1 MAGPWEDYAAPVG
14 PSPRERATAASTAA
28 TEAGTARTR
37 GLTPAEIRKAEG
49 EARLV
54 EYNVEKAE
62 QERADRA
69 AKAEEAAM
77 LQREAA
83 ADIARTIAAAAA
95 AKQLSQTGLFA
106 TGFGSSTAR
115 DISEATPAGEVA
127 GLIDTVGASTAF
139 DRLQRMR
146 ELSPTGGALGNVT
159 EMELQLLKSSLAN
172 IDPTKSD
179 AAFQR
184 SMDVVMN
191 NYLRAFKKLG
201 GDPSMIQ
208 SEYELR
214 TGQKM
219 PAEAVPGLAGKR
231 REAAAGEAPGAAPEP
246 TTELRAGAGD
256 KYVSEEDKRI
266 AARLQ
271 QAFDAG
277 ASQAEMNA
285 LAQELGRPMPQDQL
299 DAAIRYRD
307 VGGKGAQIVPGEST
321 RPVSEQIIGAVG
333 ESPVGAYAI
342 GAGSALTGGMTDEL
356 AGLMSG
362 PEAEERARFARQYS
376 QTENPVA
383 STLGEITGGMM
394 ASIPAVRG
402 AQMLAPGLSATRAA
416 MLGETALGAVTGA
429 GEAAPGS
436 RISGAAMG
444 AGLGLA
450 GGAVPGATARVLSPR
465 TPESVRMLREAGVRD
480 MSLGQTLGAPELE
493 AGLAGV
499 LPGGG
504 DVALGAQRQA
514 FEQFQEAYLDDA
526 LKNIGVEVPKGLK
539 PTKRMEVA
547 QQAFNDAYDAARS
560 RMRLLPDADFRND
573 IAAFR
578 QRLDS
583 DEFSE
588 EAAARLRKLLD
599 GTLLRKIDVP
609 TGQGISGDK
618 YKSLYS
624 LLGKRR
630 ATFSK
635 QQNAEMADGVAE
647 LQRIINDNARR
658 QSPPDAVDLMDRAD
672 RGYAILTRAE
682 EAARNLGNA
691 PGEFTPQQ
699 ALAAARKGDTS
710 ARSRA
715 FVRGEARGQRL
726 AEAGVEAL
734 GKAPPAEVSRIE
746 RGLGFTGS
754 VLGGPLTLPLN
765 LAMGVGNAP
774 GVRKALGTAIAGQRP
789 AAAMRVADI
798 IRDRPEYLA
807 ALATAPM
814 LQGVRDRPEDIE
826 DLRAR
831 YGIGAPSE
839 FQFDPTFYGGQ

>member
-28 TEAGTARTR
+28 SEAGAARTR
-37 GLTPAEIRKAEG
+37 GLTPAEIRKADA
-49 EARLV
+49 EAQLA
-54 EYNVEKAE
+54 EYNLAKAKSE
-62 QERADRA
+62 EADRQ
-69 AKAEEAAM
+69 KKS
-77 LQREAA
+77 QEAA
-83 ADIARTIAAAAA
+83 AAESSVVAGLARTIAAAAA
-95 AKQLSQTGLFA
+95 AKGKSRDEWFA
-106 TGFGSSTAR
+106 TGFGAQTAA
-115 DISEATPAGEVA
+115 DLGATEAANVA
-127 GLIDTVGASTAF
+127 GLLKTIGSKTAIDTLAELKAAGTALTPVSNT
-139 DRLQRMR
+139 DIDLMR
-146 ELSPTGGALGNVT
+146 T
-159 EMELQLLKSSLAN
+159 SLA
-172 IDPTKSD
+172 DLSQSQTD
-179 AAFQR
+179 EEFQR
-184 SMDVVMN
+184 SMDVVMD
-191 NYLRAFKKLG
+191 AFLPIYRRMG
-201 GDPSMIQ
+201 GTPDLLQTSYKM
-208 SEYELR
+208 R
-214 TGQKM
+214 TGKPL
-219 PAEAVPGLAGKR
+219 PADAIPGFEPKR
-231 REAAAGEAPGAAPEP
+231 PAPRAGEAPAAAPEP

-277 ASQAEMNA
+277 ASQSEMNA
-285 LAQELGRPMPQDQL
+285 LAQELGRSLPQDQV

-307 VGGKGAQIVPGEST
+307 AGGKGAQIVPGEST

-356 AGLMSG
+356 AGLMGG

-376 QTENPVA
+376 QTESPIA

-416 MLGETALGAVTGA
+416 MLGETALGAITGA

-480 MSLGQTLGAPELE
+480 MSLGQTLGIPEAE

-504 DVALGAQRQA
+504 DVALRAQRQA

-526 LKNIGVEVPKGLK
+526 LRNIGVEIPKGLK
-539 PTKRMEVA
+539 PSKRMGEA
-547 QQAFNDAYDAARS
+547 QKAFDDAYEAARS
-560 RMRLLPDADFRND
+560 QMQMVPDAPLRND
-573 IAAFR
+573 LMAFR
-578 QRLDS
+578 QRLDG

-588 EAAARLRKLLD
+588 EAAARLRKLLE
-599 GTLLRKIDVP
+599 GTVLRKIDTP
-609 TGQGISGDK
+609 AGQGISGDK
-618 YKSLYS
+618 YKSLAS

-630 ATFSK
+630 AAFSK

-647 LQRIINDNARR
+647 LQRILDDNARR
-658 QSPPDAVDLMDRAD
+658 HSPPEAVDLMDRAD

-734 GKAPPAEVSRIE
+734 GKAPPGDVSRIE
-746 RGLGFTGS
+746 RGIGLTSS
-754 VLGGPLTLPLN
+754 VAGAPLSLPIN
-765 LAMGVGNAP
+765 IAMGVANAP
-774 GVRKALGTAIAGQRP
+774 GMRQALGTAIAGQRP

-807 ALATAPM
+807 ALVTAPM

>member
-1 MAGPWEDYAAPVG
+1 MAGPWEDYAAPTG
-14 PSPRERATAASTAA
+14 PSPRERATAASTAS
-28 TEAGTARTR
+28 TEASAARTR

-54 EYNVEKAE
+54 EYNVEKAKSE
-62 QERADRA
+62 EADR
-69 AKAEEAAM
+69 
-77 LQREAA
+77 QRKSQDAA
-83 ADIARTIAAAAA
+83 AAESSVVAGLARTIAAAAA
-95 AKQLSQTGLFA
+95 AKGKSRDEWFA
-106 TGFGSSTAR
+106 TGFGAETAA
-115 DISEATPAGEVA
+115 DLGATEAANVA
-127 GLIDTVGASTAF
+127 GLLKTIGSKTAIDTLSELKAAGTALTPVSNT
-139 DRLQRMR
+139 DIELMR
-146 ELSPTGGALGNVT
+146 T
-159 EMELQLLKSSLAN
+159 SLA
-172 IDPTKSD
+172 DLSQSQTD
-179 AAFQR
+179 EEFQR
-184 SMDVVMN
+184 SMNVVMD
-191 NYLRAFKKLG
+191 AFLPIYKRLG
-201 GDPSMIQ
+201 GTPDLLQTSYKM
-208 SEYELR
+208 R
-214 TGQKM
+214 TGNPL
-219 PAEAVPGLAGKR
+219 PADAIPGFEPKR
-231 REAAAGEAPGAAPEP
+231 PAPRAGEAPATAQEA

-285 LAQELGRPMPQDQL
+285 LAQELGRPVPQDQL

-307 VGGKGAQIVPGEST
+307 AGGKGAQIVPGEST

-356 AGLMSG
+356 AGLMGG

-376 QTENPVA
+376 QTESPIA
-383 STLGEITGGMM
+383 STLGEIAGGMM

-416 MLGETALGAVTGA
+416 MLGETALGAITGA

-436 RISGAAMG
+436 RITGAAMG

-504 DVALGAQRQA
+504 DVALRAQRQA

-526 LKNIGVEVPKGLK
+526 LRNIGVEVPKGLK

-547 QQAFNDAYDAARS
+547 QKAFNDAYEAARS
-560 RMRLLPDADFRND
+560 QMQMVPDAPLRND
-573 IAAFR
+573 LMAFR

-588 EAAARLRKLLD
+588 EAASRLRKLLE
-599 GTLLRKIDVP
+599 GTVQRKIDTP
-609 TGQGISGDK
+609 AGQGISGDK
-618 YKSLYS
+618 YKSLVS

-630 ATFSK
+630 AAFSK

-647 LQRIINDNARR
+647 LQRILDDNARR
-658 QSPPDAVDLMDRAD
+658 HSPPEAVDLMDRAD

-726 AEAGVEAL
+726 AEAGIEAL
-734 GKAPPAEVSRIE
+734 GKAPPGDVSRVE
-746 RGLGFTGS
+746 RGIGLTSS
-754 VLGGPLTLPLN
+754 VAGAPLSLPIN
-765 LAMGVGNAP
+765 IAMGLGNAP
-774 GVRKALGTAIAGQRP
+774 GVRQALGTAIAGQRP
-789 AAAMRVADI
+789 AAAMRAADI

-839 FQFDPTFYGGQ
+839 FQFDPMFYGGQ

>member
-1 MAGPWEDYAAPVG
+1 MAGPWEDYAAPTG
-14 PSPRERATAASTAA
+14 PSPRERATAASTAS
-28 TEAGTARTR
+28 TEASAARTR
-37 GLTPAEIRKAEG
+37 GLTPAEIRKAEAD
-49 EARLV
+49 AR
-54 EYNVEKAE
+54 KAE
-62 QERADRA
+62 LDLETAEQAKVDRE
-69 AKAEEAAM
+69 AKAQEAAV

-95 AKQLSQTGLFA
+95 AKRLSQTGILA
-106 TGFGSSTAR
+106 TGFGSQTAR

-191 NYLRAFKKLG
+191 NYLRTFQKLG

-208 SEYELR
+208 SEYQLR
-214 TGQKM
+214 TGQPM
-219 PAEAVPGLAGKR
+219 PADAIPGLEGKR
-231 REAAAGEAPGAAPEP
+231 REGAPEEAPGAAPEP

-307 VGGKGAQIVPGEST
+307 AGGKGAQIVPGEST

-342 GAGSALTGGMTDEL
+342 GAGSALTGGLTDEL
-356 AGLMSG
+356 AGLMGG

-376 QTENPVA
+376 QTENPIA
-383 STLGEITGGMM
+383 STLGEISGGMM
-394 ASIPAVRG
+394 ASAPAVRG

-416 MLGETALGAVTGA
+416 MLGEAALGGITGA
-429 GEAAPGS
+429 GEAQPGS
-436 RISGAAMG
+436 RLAGAAMG
-444 AGLGLA
+444 AGLGAA
-450 GGAVPGATARVLSPR
+450 GGAVPGAAARVMSPR
-465 TPESVRMLREAGVRD
+465 TPEAVQTMRRAGVRD
-480 MSLGQTLGAPELE
+480 MSLGQVLGAPEAE
-493 AGLAGV
+493 AGMAGV

-504 DVALGAQRQA
+504 DVALRAQRNA
-514 FEQFQEAYLDDA
+514 FEQFQDAYVNDA
-526 LKNIGVEVPKGLK
+526 LKNIGVELPKGLK
-539 PTKRMEVA
+539 PTKRIEVA
-547 QQAFNDAYDAARS
+547 QKAFDQAYETARS
-560 RMRLLPDADFRND
+560 QMRVVPDATFRND

-588 EAAARLRKLLD
+588 EAANRLRKLLD
-599 GTLLRKIDVP
+599 GTVMRKLDVDP
-609 TGQGISGDK
+609 EVGITGDK

-630 ATFSK
+630 AAFSK
-635 QQNAEMADGVAE
+635 QQNAELADGVGE
-647 LQRIINDNARR
+647 LQRLLDANARR
-658 QSPPDAVDLMDRAD
+658 HSPAEAVDLMDRAD
-672 RGYAILTRAE
+672 AGYGILTRAE

-699 ALAAARKGDTS
+699 ALAASRKGDVT
-710 ARSRA
+710 ARNRA
-715 FVRGEARGQRL
+715 YARGEARGQQL

-734 GKAPPAEVSRIE
+734 GKGPPPEVSRME
-746 RGLGFTGS
+746 RGLGFTGG
-754 VLGGPLTLPLN
+754 VLGAPISLPLN
-765 LAMGVGNAP
+765 IAMGIGNAP
-774 GVRKALGTAIAGQRP
+774 GVRQALNTAIAGQRP
-789 AAAMRVADI
+789 ASVMRAADI
-798 IRDRPEYLA
+798 IRQRPEYLA

-814 LQGVRDRPEDIE
+814 LQGARDRPEDIE

-839 FQFDPTFYGGQ
+839 FRFDPTFYGG